1 MLINNAGVIR
11 VGPVEEMRE
20 EDFEQSLQTHFWGPL
35 YTTLEVL
42 PEMKARGRGRIV
54 NIASF
59 GGKVAVPHLLPY
71 SVGKFALVGFS
82 DGLRAEVANTGSSS
96 RPCVPA

>member
-1 MLINNAGVIR
+1 LHASPIDVLINNAGVIR

-20 EDFEQSLQTHFWGPL
+20 EDYEQSLRTHFWGPL

-42 PEMKARGRGRIV
+42 PEMKARRVGRIV

-71 SVGKFALVGFS
+71 SVGKFALVGAS
-82 DGLRAEVANTGSSS
+82 CGSA
-96 RPCVPA
+96 VT